1 MRAREGLLKCKALG
15 LSKDELHK
23 LLPIVDAASS
33 DSGAFDGVLEF
44 LVHSG
49 RSLPEA
55 VMMMIPEAWQND
67 PNMEPERKA
76 LYEYFSCIIEPW
88 DGPAL
93 ISCMSMSCACIPP
106 ILLLLLTLLVWF
118 LLFFPF
124 LLVWSLLLDVYS
136 LSNCDLVMG
145 VVVFNN
151 SYGWKVFGCNT

>member
-1 MRAREGLLKCKALG
+1 MGEKWGVKK
-15 LSKDELHK
+15 
-23 LLPIVDAASS
+23 P
-33 DSGAFDGVLEF
+33 GAFDGVLEF